1 MAKKNKWPKLPC
13 FTIPLFHCANVYL
26 AVTREQFQQ
35 ADAFLGGSIGD
46 KPFNSGLASNYENTE
61 TGERVYLIGVFDKQL
76 ATLVHECAHVCFYAC
91 DDVGVTTEPGDA
103 NETYCYMLDRMFS
116 HFAPVVAELAFE
128 GEESASNG
136 K

>member
-1 MAKKNKWPKLPC
+1 MAKKNKWHKLPA
-13 FTIPLFHCANVYL
+13 FTIPLFNSANVYL
-26 AVTREQFQQ
+26 AVTKEQFMA
-35 ADAFLGGSIGD
+35 ADEFLGGTGEER
-46 KPFNSGLASNYENTE
+46 PFNVGLASNYEDKE
-61 TGERVYLIGVFDKQL
+61 SGERVYLIGVFDKQL

-91 DDVGVTTEPGDA
+91 DDVGVTTDPGDA

-116 HFAPVVAELAFE
+116 RFAPVIAELAFE